1 MRLGIIYGH
10 LVRKNSI
17 FALVFAD
24 VAAHC
29 FQNLVVFVSVL
40 PIILVTGELVV
51 LSEQVGDQFQRS
63 TKHLF

>member
-1 MRLGIIYGH
+1 M
-10 LVRKNSI
+10 SI
-17 FALVFAD
+17 LALVFAD

-29 FQNLVVFVSVL
+29 FQNLVVFVRVL
-40 PIILVTGELVV
+40 LIILVTGELVV